1 MYIVQ
6 FISDNTEY
14 RSHRKHRKHRSQC
27 CISKTVELKSTDPT
41 STGIHYKKCL
51 NTVVK
56 ATVVNLN
63 IEIILPP
70 STLNTVV
77 TIEINLRA
85 ILSPEYRS
93 HGHRSQSKYWKII
106 ATVDTEYR
114 RHYWNET

>member
-1 MYIVQ
+1 M
-6 FISDNTEY
+6 DNTEY

-93 HGHRSQSKYWKII
+93 HGHRSQSKY
-106 ATVDTEYR
+106 
-114 RHYWNET
+114 